1 MTSYAEY
8 KTAALAG
15 LTADEREIYDQA
27 YETAGVV
34 MELAGIAYQARTNA
48 GLTQTQLADRMGTTQ
63 SSIAAVENGARTPT
77 VDFLER
83 LARACGARLTVSI
96 DAA

>member
-1 MTSYAEY
+1 MTNYTEY
-8 KTAALAG
+8 KQAALAD
-15 LTADEREIYDQA
+15 LTAAEREVYDQA

-34 MELAGIAYQARTNA
+34 MELAGIAYQARIDA
-48 GLTQTQLADRMGTTQ
+48 GLTQAQLAERMGTTQ
-63 SSIAAVENGARTPT
+63 SSVAAVENGSRTPT
-77 VDFLER
+77 VNFLER